1 MSYRDDLF
9 QSYKNGNFLET
20 VYSCYLTDSEDFSVL
35 VKEMVAMH
43 NEGIIDVVEA
53 FALLKNDTANSQI
66 FFRTRTLIEKVLPEL
81 DAPMSSVM
89 RCILRLYKEAG
100 QDYLAHTII
109 NSFIEFC
116 KKNSSR
122 PREAIVEVELH
133 PDKFAVLLVASLI
146 AGFDL
151 EPSFYLEQ
159 AIRLCKDLNIELRRQ
174 AIFSLGVFVWPDGK
188 TLSDSAIISLKCS
201 VTVETDDQILA
212 VIVKSAFSFLKK
224 QKDYEL
230 RVIKLIQ
237 IALSKGQ
244 ELTLHAASEIFG
256 FETEKLNDS
265 LLVDLLVYLRRVKP
279 ENKSTLN
286 NIDFGIG
293 YLLKNGEEG
302 KAIQLLEELLLAHPD
317 ELNMEIFDSASREIL
332 NNNAIVSKVVTRW
345 FQRGDRVL
353 CEGVHTIIN
362 LHDGNDL
369 SLEIDSDELKNE
381 DIKNILFVA
390 RKAIGYL
397 FIQPIS
403 AASILISLI
412 QNTSDDEIA
421 IELGRLLFN
430 PLLLNYTG
438 NLREYLIKK
447 SEQDSGKVK
456 ETIKEALKSIE
467 NYLEG
472 LQSVGNLAALH
483 PGEKQREAYNRHF
496 SLSMR
501 ETRKAVEVRSVFVN
515 LFPKSVLLYGRKAI
529 DYVYGVDGQTQR
541 VEIPLKTF
549 GTDIEIPRMEYLDPF
564 SLAFML
570 RFSRFEKLKP

>member
-1 MSYRDDLF
+1 M
-9 QSYKNGNFLET
+9 
-20 VYSCYLTDSEDFSVL
+20 
-35 VKEMVAMH
+35 
-43 NEGIIDVVEA
+43 
-53 FALLKNDTANSQI
+53 
-66 FFRTRTLIEKVLPEL
+66 
-81 DAPMSSVM
+81 
-89 RCILRLYKEAG
+89 
-100 QDYLAHTII
+100 
-109 NSFIEFC
+109 
-116 KKNSSR
+116 
-122 PREAIVEVELH
+122 H